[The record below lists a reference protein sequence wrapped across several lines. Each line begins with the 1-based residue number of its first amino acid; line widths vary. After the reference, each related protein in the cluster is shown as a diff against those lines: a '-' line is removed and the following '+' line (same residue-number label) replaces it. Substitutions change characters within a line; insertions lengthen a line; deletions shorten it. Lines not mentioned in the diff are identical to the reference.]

1 MRLRCFSLTIPFL
14 LLSACASG
22 PTFDS
27 SGVDRAL
34 TPRGVAAA
42 PQPAAGQQ
50 VLWGGAIVR
59 TSNLKDSTQVEV
71 LAYPLDARERP
82 QSERDPLGRFI
93 LEQRGYLEPG
103 SYAEGRLLSV
113 VGTVRGTR
121 AGRVG
126 EADYTF
132 PVMDARQIHLWPKDK
147 DSGGVSFGVG
157 VGTWF

>member
-1 MRLRCFSLTIPFL
+1 MRLRCSLLLIAFL
-14 LLSACASG
+14 LLSACAGG

-42 PQPAAGQQ
+42 PQAAGKQ

-59 TSNLKDSTQVEV
+59 TSNLQDSTQVEV

-103 SYAEGRLLSV
+103 TYAEGRLLSV

-121 AGRVG
+121 AGHVG

-147 DSGGVSFGVG
+147 GGGVSFGVG